1 MMGRLRVGL
10 GLAGLAVAAVAVA
23 TDNPRITWAGV
34 ALLTGSLIVRLLQ
47 RRDRDL

>member
-1 MMGRLRVGL
+1 MMARLRVGL